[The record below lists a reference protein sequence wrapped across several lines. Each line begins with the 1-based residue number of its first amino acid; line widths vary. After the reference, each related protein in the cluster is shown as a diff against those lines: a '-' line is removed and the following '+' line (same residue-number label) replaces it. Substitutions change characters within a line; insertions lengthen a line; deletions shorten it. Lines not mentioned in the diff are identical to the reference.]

1 MRAGLPGGGALGHAV
16 RSRSREVEALFHG
29 RAWHAESTAALRRPE
44 HEALWGLDG
53 APPAGPCSTRA
64 TSRGAGAVPRS
75 VGKPWPEGYRISDQG
90 ILNIAF
96 GYRRMREMMDSYR
109 RSRSGGARANGFPL
123 HAINWGVVYV
133 NDEQEFSVELLWVN
147 PRWDARMGFTPLPM
161 ASRPLPDTHRVE
173 RTSALRRRSIAS
185 GTSSRTTA
193 ACRSGFQLDT
203 VTLEREGHPAPN
215 GVGAERA
222 MRGPKTNLRE
232 QVLGWEPGRSLDY
245 RLMEGAPI
253 SCHQG
258 RVELKPVAG
267 GTELA
272 GASAFERR
280 FPALRGLSSAP
291 WTSCSGLLAPAQET
305 GRVGLIRPG

>member
-1 MRAGLPGGGALGHAV
+1 
-16 RSRSREVEALFHG
+16 
-29 RAWHAESTAALRRPE
+29 
-44 HEALWGLDG
+44 
-53 APPAGPCSTRA
+53 
-64 TSRGAGAVPRS
+64 
-75 VGKPWPEGYRISDQG
+75 
-90 ILNIAF
+90 
-96 GYRRMREMMDSYR
+96 MMDSYR

-133 NDEQEFSVELLWVN
+133 NDEQEFSVELLWMN
-147 PRWDARMGFTPLPM
+147 PRWDARMGFTPLPL

-173 RTSALRRRSIAS
+173 RTVSIAAPIDRVWNIVTDHR
-185 GTSSRTTA
+185 GMTKWFA
-193 ACRSGFQLDT
+193 LDT

-215 GVGAERA
+215 GVGAERV

-267 GTELA
+267 GTELTWSIRYRA
-272 GASAFERR
+272 RIPGTSGMVERAMDR
-280 FPALRGLSSAP
+280 MLGDALPRLKKLAE
-291 WTSCSGLLAPAQET
+291 SG
-305 GRVGLIRPG
+305 